1 MQAAVTDRPRTTGNP
16 YAKSI
21 EVSKRVRWEI
31 DRDVIRGRQFDLRR
45 KFLPDSLSKVGE
57 IAFLSADEKRLMSQ
71 VQGRTYA
78 YIFGLAE
85 RFIGAKVMEVARDH
99 SLGDQDAFEAMIRFA
114 DEELKH
120 QALFRRI
127 EDMLEAAM
135 PAGYVRTA
143 DPNAVA
149 EAVLGASTW
158 AVLGLT
164 CNIEIF
170 TQVHYRSSIEPD
182 GNLSDLWK
190 DVFLYHWR
198 EESQHAI
205 LDELEWQREDAKL
218 DDAQRDRAVDDLIGL
233 VGALDGI
240 LQAQARADT
249 GYFTAI
255 AGRPFDAAETAAIE
269 AGILKAYRW
278 QYIVVGVQEPRFA
291 NLLAA
296 LVTPRQLERIG
307 AALAPI
313 LA

>member
-1 MQAAVTDRPRTTGNP
+1 MERSAPANP
-16 YAKSI
+16 YAKVI
-21 EVSKRVRWEI
+21 EASRRVRWEI
-31 DRDVIRGRQFDLRR
+31 DRDVIRGRRFDFR
-45 KFLPDSLSKVGE
+45 KTFLPAGLSKVDE
-57 IAFLSADEKRLMSQ
+57 MPSLSADEKRLMSQ

-85 RFIGAKVMEVARDH
+85 RFIGAKVLEVTRDH
-99 SLGDQDAFEAMIRFA
+99 WLGDQLALEALVRFS

-127 EDMLEAAM
+127 EDMLEDEM

-149 EAVLGASTW
+149 EAVLQASTW
-158 AVLGLT
+158 AVLALT

-170 TQVHYRSSIEPD
+170 TQVHYRTSIGPNAD
-182 GNLSDLWK
+182 LSELWK

-218 DDAQRDRAVDDLIGL
+218 TVPERDRAVDDLIGL

-240 LQAQARADT
+240 LQAQAKADAA
-249 GYFTAI
+249 YFTAI
-255 AGRPFDAAETAAIE
+255 AGRAFSADEAAAIE
-269 AGILKAYRW
+269 AAMLRAYRW
-278 QYIVVGVQEPRFA
+278 QYIVCGVQEPRFA
-291 NLLAA
+291 DLLAS
-296 LVTPRQLERIG
+296 LVTPEQMRRIG
-307 AALAPI
+307 AGLAPI
-313 LA
+313 VA